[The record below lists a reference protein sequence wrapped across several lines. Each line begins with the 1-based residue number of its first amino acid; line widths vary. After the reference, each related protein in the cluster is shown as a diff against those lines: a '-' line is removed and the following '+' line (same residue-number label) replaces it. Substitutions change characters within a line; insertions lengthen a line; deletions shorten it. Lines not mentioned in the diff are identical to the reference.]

1 MPVLQAKNLRKI
13 AEQSIN
19 EDAKQNCHQRVP
31 DSMWN
36 KDELD
41 LPDTSG
47 NASYERLS
55 KNLCE
60 MQDGRLR

>member
-1 MPVLQAKNLRKI
+1 MPVLQAKNSRKI
-13 AEQSIN
+13 AEQGLI

-55 KNLCE
+55 
-60 MQDGRLR
+60 

>member
-1 MPVLQAKNLRKI
+1 MPVLQAKNSRKI
-13 AEQSIN
+13 AEQGLI

-41 LPDTSG
+41 LPDISG

-55 KNLCE
+55 KNLCK